1 MSTTYR
7 ALITRL
13 SRVAGE
19 AGLNRNDDRL
29 KDIFN
34 TVSEMLFSEGQMP
47 WNYAIVNLSVF
58 DDRVVLP
65 PYFDS
70 VAGVAH
76 DFQPILLANRW
87 YEFSHSG
94 PGPQLAEAC
103 HKWANTLIDR
113 GFSPIARQPA
123 EGTAFPLRVRTQV
136 DEAVGGVLPTM
147 LILGFDENGD
157 WVRSLEDGVWAD
169 GVKIELDA
177 SAEHTQTAI
186 SFSRVHS
193 IVKPI
198 TRGKLTLSWYD
209 STLDVE
215 LAAGEL
221 LHDTEV
227 SSFRVY
233 SLPAATVAVENQL
246 QLLVHTRF
254 RPVVN
259 DDDVPQIDCFPALRY
274 GFMAYAKEE
283 SGDVD
288 AAVKWWTMA
297 RSELGKLLQQTS
309 PVIHTGTV
317 EVVDAGATSR
327 QI

>member
-1 MSTTYR
+1 M
-7 ALITRL
+7 
-13 SRVAGE
+13 
-19 AGLNRNDDRL
+19 NRGDGRL

-34 TVSEMLFSEGQMP
+34 TVSEILFSEGQMP

-65 PYFDS
+65 SYFDS
-70 VAGVAH
+70 VAGVANA
-76 DFQPILLANRW
+76 FQPILLANRW

-103 HKWANTLIDR
+103 HKWTNTLIDR

-123 EGTAFPLRVRTQV
+123 EKTAFPLRARTQV
-136 DEAVGGVLPTM
+136 DEAVGGANPTM
-147 LILGFDENGD
+147 RILGFDGNGD
-157 WVRSLEDGVWAD
+157 WIRSLEDGTWVD
-169 GVKIELDA
+169 GVELELNA
-177 SAEHTQTAI
+177 SADYTQTVV
-186 SFSRVHS
+186 SFSRIYS

-198 TRGKLTLSWYD
+198 TRGRITLSWYD
-209 STLDVE
+209 SAQGVE

-283 SGDVD
+283 SGDAE
-288 AAVKWWTMA
+288 AAVKWWMMA
-297 RSELGKLLQQTS
+297 KNELGKLLQQTS

-327 QI
+327 QL